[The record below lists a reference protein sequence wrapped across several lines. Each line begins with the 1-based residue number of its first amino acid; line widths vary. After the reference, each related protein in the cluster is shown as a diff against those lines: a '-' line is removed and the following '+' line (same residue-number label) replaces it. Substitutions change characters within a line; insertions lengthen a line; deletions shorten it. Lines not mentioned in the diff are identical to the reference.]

1 MTSTAAGT
9 SQLLAVSDLH
19 IGYEENR
26 ALVEGMR
33 PGTDDD
39 WLLVAGDVAETVDDV
54 TWALKTLA
62 RRFRRVVWV
71 PGNHELWT
79 HPKDS
84 VTLRGTARYEHL
96 VEVCRDLGVTTPEDS
111 YPVWDGPG
119 GPVAVAPLF
128 LLYDYSFLPA
138 GCATKEEGLEYAHG
152 TGVVCNDEFLLH
164 PDPYPTRDAWCAA
177 RVAATE
183 RRLAALP
190 EDLPTVLVNHYPLHR
205 HPTDVLWYPEF
216 AMWCGTT
223 RTADW
228 HRRFRVAAMVYGH
241 LHIPRTTW
249 HEGVRFEEVSVG
261 YPREWRRRPEPPGR
275 LRRVLPAPDGEG
287 TDR

>member
-1 MTSTAAGT
+1 MTSTAARTGR
-9 SQLLAVSDLH
+9 LLAVSDLH
-19 IGYEENR
+19 IGYDENR
-26 ALVEGMR
+26 ALVEAMR
-33 PGTDDD
+33 PGSDDD
-39 WLLVAGDVAETVDDV
+39 WLLVAGDVAETVADV

-62 RRFRRVVWV
+62 GRFRQVVWV

-84 VTLRGTARYEHL
+84 VTLRGAARYDHL
-96 VEVCRDLGVTTPEDS
+96 VEVCRDLGVLTPEDP

-138 GCATKEEGLEYAHG
+138 GSSTKEQGLQYAHG
-152 TGVVCNDEFLLH
+152 TGVVCNDEYLLH

-216 AMWCGTT
+216 AMWCGTAL
-223 RTADW
+223 TADW
-228 HRRFRVAAMVYGH
+228 HRRFRVEAMVYGH

-275 LRRVLPAPDGEG
+275 LRRVLPREDTEDTA
-287 TDR
+287 R

>member
-96 VEVCRDLGVTTPEDS
+96 VEVCRDLGVTTPEDP

-205 HPTDVLWYPEF
+205 HPTDVLRYPEF

-228 HRRFRVAAMVYGH
+228 HCRFRVAAMVYGH

-287 TDR
+287 TVR